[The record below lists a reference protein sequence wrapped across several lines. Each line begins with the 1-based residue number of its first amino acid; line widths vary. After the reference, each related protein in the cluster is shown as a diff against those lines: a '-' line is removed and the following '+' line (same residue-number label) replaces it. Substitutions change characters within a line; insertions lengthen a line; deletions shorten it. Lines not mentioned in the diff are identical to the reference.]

1 MPYNPANP
9 TAAKRARSSFTLIEV
24 LVAMMFL
31 VILIPVAVQGLHVA
45 SMAGEVAQRKTTAA
59 RIGTKVINE
68 LKVTGQ
74 LQNSSQTGVVQ
85 ERGLTYRWSVRC
97 SAWTE
102 DTLSQ
107 LMMAT
112 LTVTYGVQG
121 KSYEVHLSTL
131 VQPNQ
136 L

>member
-1 MPYNPANP
+1 M
-9 TAAKRARSSFTLIEV
+9 
-24 LVAMMFL
+24 
-31 VILIPVAVQGLHVA
+31 
-45 SMAGEVAQRKTTAA
+45 
-59 RIGTKVINE
+59 
-68 LKVTGQ
+68 TGQ